1 MRRIIAASLAAGAAL
16 LITACTGNRIGDSAL
31 IGAGAGAVAGEV
43 LSGSPVT
50 GAAIG
55 AAGGAV
61 VGAVTDDD
69 PDHRR

>member
-1 MRRIIAASLAAGAAL
+1 MPRIIAASLAAGAAL
-16 LITACTGNRIGDSAL
+16 LIAGCTGNRIGDSAL

-69 PDHRR
+69 PDHR